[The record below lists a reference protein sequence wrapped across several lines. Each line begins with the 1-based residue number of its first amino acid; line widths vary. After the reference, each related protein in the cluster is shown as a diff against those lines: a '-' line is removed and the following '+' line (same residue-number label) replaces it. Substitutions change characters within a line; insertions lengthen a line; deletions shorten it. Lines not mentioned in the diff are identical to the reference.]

1 MTSRRKRPDGVSAD
15 LSRQN
20 LLAVAQRRRSVLLAQ
35 ARRHV
40 GCRFLAE
47 DVLQDAMLRILEGE
61 VLADAD
67 IDVAERYLTRMIRN
81 LAIDRTRRL
90 GFESR
95 LFAADLDSSETIAA
109 QGFCPAAAMQA
120 HQTLRIV
127 EDALQELPERVT
139 TAFRLHRFDGVAQKD
154 VAQALGVSRA
164 LVCEFVRRGHEH
176 CVRALGAEIASV
188 PATNSVR
195 GGSRSAASGEQSRR
209 DRAGRRFR
217 QGAAGDHAVETP

>member
-1 MTSRRKRPDGVSAD
+1 MTSRRKRPDVVSAD

-47 DVLQDAMLRILEGE
+47 DVLQDAMLRILEGD

-67 IDVAERYLTRMIRN
+67 IDVAESYLNRMIRN
-81 LAIDRTRRL
+81 LAIDRARRL
-90 GFESR
+90 VFESR
-95 LFAADLDSSETIAA
+95 LFAEDLESGETIAA

-127 EDALQELPERVT
+127 EDALQELPERVN

-176 CVRALGAEIASV
+176 CVRALGDDFVSACAPNSARG
-188 PATNSVR
+188 PAC
-195 GGSRSAASGEQSRR
+195 AASGEQGRR
-209 DRAGRRFR
+209 YRAGRRFR
-217 QGAAGDHAVETP
+217 QGAAGDHAVESP